1 MNGLPDAS
9 LHPPGQT
16 LLFGVD
22 FTSAPR
28 RAKPITVAVA
38 RAPMASDQP
47 LVLTDLLRFESLE
60 AWSRWLQTPGPWV
73 GGFDFPFGLP
83 RVFAQHL
90 GWVAAP
96 APASMPA
103 AEPATRALTFDSL
116 SVWDRV
122 TAQLAALSRAEL
134 IAACRAW
141 CDARPAG
148 QKFAHRATDLT
159 AGSSSSMKWVNP
171 PVALMLHAGAPRL
184 MQAGVSLPMRVG
196 DPQRLALE
204 TYPGLLARRVLGRE
218 SYKSDEPARRHCP
231 DRKAARARLIEALG
245 QGLAETTPIDLGPW
259 AQICLD
265 DSGADLLDAVLC
277 LVQAHQAW
285 AARDRGWAM
294 PAPIDPVEGWI
305 IGAPMP
311 SPSCDRFGLSN
322 RCSRAPSGRIPG
334 PAPAGWWPRA
344 S

>member
-1 MNGLPDAS
+1 MNGLPNPA

-16 LLFGVD
+16 VLFGVD

-28 RAKPITVAVA
+28 KAKPITVAVA
-38 RAPMASDQP
+38 RAPLASDQP
-47 LVLTDLLRFESLE
+47 LVLIDLLRLQSLD
-60 AWSRWLQTPGPWV
+60 AWSRWLETPGPWV

-83 RVFAQHL
+83 RVFAEHL
-90 GWVAAP
+90 GWVTAP
-96 APASMPA
+96 EPVRASA
-103 AEPATRALTFDSL
+103 SARNVESGEDANRHDTLA
-116 SVWDRV
+116 VWDRV
-122 TAQLAALSRAEL
+122 TARLATLTRAEL

-184 MQAGVSLPMRVG
+184 MQAGVSLPMRWG
-196 DPQRLALE
+196 DPNRLALE
-204 TYPGLLARRVLGRE
+204 AYPGLLARQVLGRE

-245 QGLAETTPIDLGPW
+245 QGLGKGLGEVPGKGPGEGLRETTLVDLGPW

-265 DSGADLLDAVLC
+265 DPGADLLDAVLC

-285 AARDRGWAM
+285 LARDRGWAM
-294 PAPIDPVEGWI
+294 PEPIDPVEGWI
-305 IGAPMP
+305 IGAPLASVGNP
-311 SPSCDRFGLSN
+311 S
-322 RCSRAPSGRIPG
+322 
-334 PAPAGWWPRA
+334 
-344 S
+344 